1 MGKNIEQLLKEADFS
16 AGSNHKQKL
25 HDKLF
30 DSRVVS
36 FQGKDGEMLSDDQL
50 ENVAGGNSIDEIL
63 GKCKYLQ

>member
-30 DSRVVS
+30 DSNVVS
-36 FQGKDGEMLSDDQL
+36 FQGREEVLSDDQL
-50 ENVAGGNSIDEIL
+50 ENVAGGKGIDEIL
-63 GKCKYLQ
+63 KDSIW

>member
-30 DSRVVS
+30 DSNVVS
-36 FQGKDGEMLSDDQL
+36 FPGREEVLSDDQL
-50 ENVAGGNSIDEIL
+50 ENVAGGKGIDEIL
-63 GKCKYLQ
+63 KDCNW

>member
-36 FQGKDGEMLSDDQL
+36 FPGKDGEMLSDDQL
-50 ENVAGGNSIDEIL
+50 ENVAGGKDINEIL
-63 GKCKYLQ
+63 KDCTYLQ